1 MLNWLARYAPA
12 VAALEEAG
20 PLGSVLDVGCGRH
33 GLACVRPDQPFVGLE
48 INFTGDPAP
57 TMVAYEA
64 EPGPLPFA
72 DASFDTVICLDALE
86 HVPPDDRASFV
97 AELARVTAGRLLL
110 ACPTDAAQPLDDLM
124 RRHYAERGAPEPSWL
139 GEHAECGLPAAAEIE
154 ALVGAL
160 DGFAA
165 RRVPMANGLLSTL
178 TVVADMYPDFAA
190 GAAAEIRE
198 RAAEWTELLA
208 SARFGPSFRDGWLI
222 ERTEALTAK
231 VDAADLERSAAAALQ
246 APGATR
252 RVPAPA
258 LPPALDTQARR
269 RLWLAPDWHRP
280 ETWLPALSAYLT
292 HAPADGSACL
302 CLDATATGSDP
313 LSRGDSRGLTLVA
326 TLVSEAC
333 ERLAGDAPFG
343 DVLIV
348 DAPAD
353 RSFTV
358 DVDSAAA
365 VRAALGAKAPEDLGD
380 PEAARER
387 LLFAKRLADDLRDIV
402 DRHRLDA
409 APEPDWDDPE
419 PLVTV
424 RIPTWNGIPGLI
436 GRAIPSVLGG
446 TYRNVEVLVC
456 SDGPDPA
463 ARGAVQA
470 IGDPRVR
477 YLELPERPVYPA
489 HKLSFWQTTGLR
501 PANHALDRARGAF
514 IAPLDHDDAFT
525 ADHVE
530 RLLEAARRERADL
543 AHGQALCEQPGGP
556 PVVVGSA
563 PLARGQVAHGAVL
576 YSSRLAHLR
585 YDPHCWVLEQP
596 GDWNMW
602 SRMAATGIRTAYVPS
617 VVVAHS
623 RERTSIEADPGVRL
637 PAAPTADELIA
648 DVRATDAAWLLDVAP
663 LHACLPTS

>member
-33 GLACVRPDQPFVGLE
+33 GLACVRPEQPFVGLE

-72 DASFDTVICLDALE
+72 DAAFDTVICLDALE
-86 HVPPDDRASFV
+86 HIPPEDRAGFV

-110 ACPTDAAQPLDDLM
+110 ACPTDAAQPLDDMM
-124 RRHYAERGAPEPSWL
+124 RRHFAEIGAPEPSWL
-139 GEHAECGLPAAAEIE
+139 GEHAECGLPTATAVEE
-154 ALVGAL
+154 LVGGL
-160 DGFAA
+160 DGFTAT
-165 RRVPMANGLLSTL
+165 RVPMANGLLSTL
-178 TVVADMYPDFAA
+178 TVVADMFPDFARD
-190 GAAAEIRE
+190 AAREIRE
-198 RAAEWTELLA
+198 HAAEWTGLLA
-208 SARFGPSFRDGWLI
+208 AARFGPSFRDGWLV
-222 ERTEALTAK
+222 ERTPVVTAK
-231 VDAADLERSAAAALQ
+231 VDAGDLERSAAAALQ
-246 APGATR
+246 APGANR
-252 RVPAPA
+252 RLPAAAAPA
-258 LPPALDTQARR
+258 LPALDTGARR
-269 RLWLAPDWHRP
+269 RLWLEPDWHRP
-280 ETWLPALSAYLT
+280 ATWLPALSAYLT
-292 HAPADGSACL
+292 HAPTDGSACL
-302 CLDATATGSDP
+302 CLDATGGVAIE
-313 LSRGDSRGLTLVA
+313 LVA

-365 VRAALGAKAPEDLGD
+365 VRAALRAADPPEEDDADAL
-380 PEAARER
+380 RER
-387 LLFAKRLADDLRDIV
+387 MLFAKRLADDLRDIAER
-402 DRHRLDA
+402 DRYA
-409 APEPDWDDPE
+409 NAPEPDWDDPE

-424 RIPTWNGIPGLI
+424 RIPTWNGIPGLV

-477 YLELPERPVYPA
+477 YLELPARPDYPA

-501 PANHALDRARGAF
+501 PANHALDHARGAF
-514 IAPLDHDDAFT
+514 VAPLDHDDAFT

-543 AHGQALCEQPGGP
+543 AHGQALCERPGGP

-585 YDPHCWVLEQP
+585 YDPHCWVLNQP

-602 SRMAATGIRTAYVPS
+602 SRMAATGTRTAFVPS

-623 RERTSIEADPGVRL
+623 RELTSIGADHDVKL
-637 PAAPTADELIA
+637 PTAPTAAELVA
-648 DVRATDAAWLLDVAP
+648 DVRATDARWLLDVAP
-663 LHACLPTS
+663 LHAWAPTS

>member
-1 MLNWLARYAPA
+1 
-12 VAALEEAG
+12 
-20 PLGSVLDVGCGRH
+20 
-33 GLACVRPDQPFVGLE
+33 
-48 INFTGDPAP
+48 
-57 TMVAYEA
+57 MVAYEA

-86 HVPPDDRASFV
+86 HIPPGDRTAFV

-124 RRHYAERGAPEPSWL
+124 RRHFAELGAPEPSWL
-139 GEHAECGLPAAAEIE
+139 GEHAECGLPPAAEVE
-154 ALVGAL
+154 ALVRGIE
-160 DGFAA
+160 GFAA
-165 RRVPMANGLLSTL
+165 TPVPMANGLLSTL
-178 TVVADMYPDFAA
+178 TVIADMYPDFAA
-190 GAAAEIRE
+190 DAAREIRE
-198 RAAEWTELLA
+198 RSAEWTELLA
-208 SARFGPSFRDGWLI
+208 ASRFGPSFRAGWLV
-222 ERTEALTAK
+222 ERTPVVAAK
-231 VDAADLERSAAAALQ
+231 VDAGDLERSAEAALQ

-252 RVPAPA
+252 RGRAGA
-258 LPPALDTQARR
+258 LLPPLATEARR
-269 RLWLAPDWHRP
+269 RLWLAPDWHRA
-280 ETWLPALSAYLT
+280 ETWLPALSAYLN
-292 HAPADGSACL
+292 HAPADGSTCL
-302 CLDATATGSDP
+302 VLDAT
-313 LSRGDSRGLTLVA
+313 SRVSIDLVA
-326 TLVSEAC
+326 ALVSEAC
-333 ERLAGDAPFG
+333 ERLAGDALFG
-343 DVLIV
+343 DVLIL

-358 DVDSAAA
+358 DVRDAAS
-365 VRAALGAKAPEDLGD
+365 VRAVLGV
-380 PEAARER
+380 EASAGEPTHDT
-387 LLFAKRLADDLRDIV
+387 LLFAKHLADDLRDIV
-402 DRHRLDA
+402 DRNRYA
-409 APEPDWDDPE
+409 SAPEPDWDDPE

-424 RIPTWNGIPGLI
+424 RIPTWNGVPGLV

-477 YLELPERPVYPA
+477 YLELPARPAYPA

-501 PANHALDRARGAF
+501 PANHALDHARGAF

-525 ADHVE
+525 ADHIE
-530 RLLEAARRERADL
+530 RLLEAARRERADFT
-543 AHGQALCEQPGGP
+543 HGQALCERPGGP

-576 YSSRLAHLR
+576 YSSRLAHMR
-585 YDPHCWVLEQP
+585 YDPHCWVLNAP

-602 SRMAATGIRTAYVPS
+602 SRVAAAGAGTAFVPS

-623 RERTSIEADPGVRL
+623 RELTSIGADHDVRL

-648 DVRATDAAWLLDVAP
+648 DVRATDACWLLDVAP
-663 LHACLPTS
+663 VHAWAPTS

>member
-12 VAALEEAG
+12 VAALDEGG

-33 GLACVRPDQPFVGLE
+33 GLACVRPEQPFVGLE

-57 TMVAYEA
+57 TMVGYEA

-86 HVPPDDRASFV
+86 HIPPADRPSFV

-110 ACPTDAAQPLDDLM
+110 ACPTDAAQGLDDLM
-124 RRHYAERGAPEPSWL
+124 RRHFAELGAPEPSWL
-139 GEHAECGLPAAAEIE
+139 GEHAECGLPAAAEVE
-154 ALVGAL
+154 ALVRGI

-165 RRVPMANGLLSTL
+165 TPVPMANGLLSTL
-178 TVVADMYPDFAA
+178 TVIADMYPDFAA
-190 GAAAEIRE
+190 AAAREIRE
-198 RAAEWTELLA
+198 RSAEWTELLA
-208 SARFGPSFRDGWLI
+208 ASRFGPSFRDGWMV
-222 ERTEALTAK
+222 ERTPALTAK
-231 VDAADLERSAAAALQ
+231 IDANDLERSAAAALVG
-246 APGATR
+246 PATR
-252 RVPAPA
+252 RERTPA
-258 LPPALDTQARR
+258 LLPPLNTTARR
-269 RLWLAPDWHRP
+269 RLWLKPDWERP
-280 ETWLPALSAYLT
+280 ETWLPALSAYLC

-302 CLDATATGSDP
+302 VLDATVGVSIE
-313 LSRGDSRGLTLVA
+313 LVA
-326 TLVSEAC
+326 ALVSEAC

-343 DVLIV
+343 DVLIL

-353 RSFTV
+353 RSFTA
-358 DVDSAAA
+358 DVRDAAS
-365 VRAALGAKAPEDLGD
+365 VRAALRVDVS
-380 PEAARER
+380 AAEPTRDT
-387 LLFAKRLADDLRDIV
+387 LLFAKRLADDLRDIA
-402 DRHRLDA
+402 DRERFA
-409 APEPDWDDPE
+409 SAPEPDWDDPE

-424 RIPTWNGIPGLI
+424 RIPTWNGVAGLV
-436 GRAIPSVLGG
+436 GHAIPSVLGG

-463 ARGAVQA
+463 ARGAVEA

-477 YLELPERPVYPA
+477 YLELPARPAYPA

-530 RLLEAARRERADL
+530 RLLDTARRERADL
-543 AHGQALCEQPGGP
+543 VHGQALCERPGGP
-556 PVVVGSA
+556 PVVVGSG
-563 PLARGQVAHGAVL
+563 PFARGQIAHGAVL

-585 YDPHCWVLEQP
+585 YDPHCWVLNQP

-602 SRMAATGIRTAYVPS
+602 SRMAAAGAHTAYEPA

-623 RERTSIEADPGVRL
+623 RELTSIGADHDVRL
-637 PAAPTADELIA
+637 PAAPTDGELIA
-648 DVRATDAAWLLDVAP
+648 DVRATDARWLLDVVP
-663 LHACLPTS
+663 VHAWAPTS